1 MDITGSK
8 RKQPMG
14 VLTNHLN
21 VTPLLVVLK
30 IFQKQRQQQ
39 QQDNARR
46 SAKEVGKI
54 YKTLM

>member
-1 MDITGSK
+1 
-8 RKQPMG
+8 MG

-54 YKTLM
+54 YKTFM

>member
-1 MDITGSK
+1 
-8 RKQPMG
+8 MG